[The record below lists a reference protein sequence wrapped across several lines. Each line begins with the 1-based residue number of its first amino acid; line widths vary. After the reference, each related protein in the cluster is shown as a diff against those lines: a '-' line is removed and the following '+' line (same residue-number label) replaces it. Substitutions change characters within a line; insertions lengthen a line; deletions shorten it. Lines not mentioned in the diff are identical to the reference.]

1 MQEFDQLFGTIQ
13 GSVVDNRSEENLGS
27 MMGEPRIPSKLDN
40 YEDTGERLG
49 FLDKRDYS
57 SPAKDGSRRRDHSK
71 FSQERSNS
79 NKSRL
84 PNSYLQSESPSVFNF
99 QN

>member
-1 MQEFDQLFGTIQ
+1 
-13 GSVVDNRSEENLGS
+13 

-49 FLDKRDYS
+49 FIDKRDYS
-57 SPAKDGSRRRDHSK
+57 SPAREGSLRRDVSK
-71 FSQERSNS
+71 FSNERSNS

-84 PNSYLQSESPSVFNF
+84 PNYNDSPRGFAINF
-99 QN
+99 QNQVNQI

>member
-1 MQEFDQLFGTIQ
+1 
-13 GSVVDNRSEENLGS
+13 

-49 FLDKRDYS
+49 FIDKRDYS
-57 SPAKDGSRRRDHSK
+57 SPAKEGSRRRDASK
-71 FSQERSNS
+71 FSAERSNS

-84 PNSYLQSESPSVFNF
+84 PNL
-99 QN
+99 

>member
-1 MQEFDQLFGTIQ
+1 MTDFDQLFGTIQ

-49 FLDKRDYS
+49 FLDNNY
-57 SPAKDGSRRRDHSK
+57 
-71 FSQERSNS
+71 
-79 NKSRL
+79 
-84 PNSYLQSESPSVFNF
+84 
-99 QN
+99 